1 MIILSNTFS
10 YKCGLLFSS
19 KANVWI
25 VIFFGDINKI
35 DAILIIFI
43 IKLKD
48 FLH

>member
-1 MIILSNTFS
+1 MYELWF
-10 YKCGLLFSS
+10 
-19 KANVWI
+19 
-25 VIFFGDINKI
+25 FFGDINKI